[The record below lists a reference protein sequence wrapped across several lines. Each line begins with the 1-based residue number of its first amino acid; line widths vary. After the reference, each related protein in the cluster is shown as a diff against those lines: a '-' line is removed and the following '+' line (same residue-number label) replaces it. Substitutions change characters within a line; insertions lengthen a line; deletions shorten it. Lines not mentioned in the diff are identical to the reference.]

1 MRIFVSG
8 LKTAKPFITTPVIS
22 CISTERHA
30 FLCVK
35 EKFRNDE
42 CRFCFA
48 NYLAIWLRR
57 FEERVR
63 KTSRKQRKVMKHSMK
78 KSRVKSINKR
88 NRNGHKPNNTTKI
101 KRTRKIFFFENKPN
115 ETPVKVNEIAP
126 FCLIERIVALDDVMT
141 SLSGS

>member
-22 CISTERHA
+22 CISTGRHA

-35 EKFRNDE
+35 EKFRSE

-48 NYLAIWLRR
+48 IWLRK

-63 KTSRKQRKVMKHSMK
+63 KTNRKPRKVMKHSMK

-88 NRNGHKPNNTTKI
+88 NGHKPNNTTKI
-101 KRTRKIFFFENKPN
+101 KRTRKIFFENKHN

-126 FCLIERIVALDDVMT
+126 FCLIERIVALDDVVT
-141 SLSGS
+141 SLSCS